1 MWLQLDAMWQQFR
14 WLCVKRVG
22 GLCPVGPRGGNG
34 AWRHELGESGGLSP
48 VVAESPAW
56 CTNTEETIS
65 ASLQPRGPPPKPLPR
80 MFSQSKRLSWANVW
94 LRDAGPRWTSHFLIS
109 GGTSSIN
116 KRLTPSCSLQA
127 PGCSSYQPSFHP
139 AAITSPSFPPI
150 SPLSSLTHLLEDS
163 FTRATNIYFPATFEK
178 QPVLPSHALKK
189 RFDYFLQLWKEGTT
203 GLLGWSACS
212 SPGCFCFS
220 SSLSSA
226 APKYRPVFTLPT
238 PPTGPCHS
246 DIHLHF
252 SLLKPKSS
260 HTGVDWQEWERPQG
274 RLCHPFVPS

>member
-1 MWLQLDAMWQQFR
+1 M
-14 WLCVKRVG
+14 
-22 GLCPVGPRGGNG
+22 GPRGGNG

-189 RFDYFLQLWKEGTT
+189 K
-203 GLLGWSACS
+203 
-212 SPGCFCFS
+212 
-220 SSLSSA
+220 
-226 APKYRPVFTLPT
+226 V
-238 PPTGPCHS
+238 
-246 DIHLHF
+246 
-252 SLLKPKSS
+252 
-260 HTGVDWQEWERPQG
+260 
-274 RLCHPFVPS
+274 